1 MTERMWMILLS
12 HFAVMSII
20 MGAVLLLNS
29 IKSKQPT
36 GMKDDS
42 SKKLE

>member
-1 MTERMWMILLS
+1 MTERMLLILLS

-29 IKSKQPT
+29 IKSKRPP
-36 GMKDDS
+36 GLKNDL